1 MVVLPACLPSGNGAE
16 AAAWG
21 QGSGGKV
28 RQSRW
33 DSAPM
38 GRESR
43 VGWVMV
49 TRGSQEF
56 SWTQDSVVTRRCR
69 VGNLNY
75 WFRFRFV
82 IGKGELRAIYS
93 IAWANTKGK
102 ALSLIHWKV
111 QRAPARLLPALLPAV
126 RSHNCTISEQP

>member
-1 MVVLPACLPSGNGAE
+1 
-16 AAAWG
+16 
-21 QGSGGKV
+21 
-28 RQSRW
+28 
-33 DSAPM
+33 M